1 MVVLEGWL
9 VGDGEGSAPGDG
21 SPSIPGSSLLSVA
34 CHCLFGAFFPFLP
47 QFPHLL
53 HSSFSAQLPEWVWD
67 ERRVLRG
74 FDASREALGGDQGHQ
89 FPPQAVPRVSE
100 VPPGRAE
107 ASWVPAHAEQA

>member
-1 MVVLEGWL
+1 MMLKALHLEMEARASLVASYRVLHAA
-9 VGDGEGSAPGDG
+9 V
-21 SPSIPGSSLLSVA
+21 
-34 CHCLFGAFFPFLP
+34 CLGVFFPFLP

-53 HSSFSAQLPEWVWD
+53 HSSFSAQLPGSVWD
-67 ERRVLRG
+67 ERRVLWG

-89 FPPQAVPRVSE
+89 SPPQAVPRVSE